1 MLNKMDADNHYDAIV
16 VGAGPAGLT
25 AGIYLSR
32 ARYRTLI
39 IDEGVAGGQ
48 MVLTHEIANYPGVE
62 SISGYQ
68 LSNIMKKQAKSFGCD
83 IKTNVSV
90 GNLELNGEVKKVVI
104 NDGPVFSAN
113 AIILTPGGRSRTLGV
128 QGEDNL
134 KGRGISY
141 CATCDGDFF
150 TGKEIIVVGG
160 GNSALE
166 EAVSLTKYA
175 SKVTIVHQF
184 DHFQA
189 FEHAV
194 EEAKSNNKIHFIM
207 ESTVTAFYGNEKL
220 ESADIKNLVSG
231 EIMNFKTDGA
241 FIFIGY
247 VPNTEFLKGK
257 IELNKWSEIIVK
269 SDMSTNIEGIYAAG
283 DSTAKRFRQI
293 TTAVGDG
300 TIAALSASGYLN
312 ELKIK
317 QKQNALA

>member
-1 MLNKMDADNHYDAIV
+1 MLLNNLFDAIV

-32 ARYRTLI
+32 ARLKTLI
-39 IDEGVAGGQ
+39 VDEGTVGGQ

-68 LSNIMKKQAKSFGCD
+68 LAMIMKKQATAFGCH
-83 IKTNVSV
+83 IKSNTSV
-90 GNLELNGEVKKVVI
+90 IGIELEGENKRITLSDGNTYTSG
-104 NDGPVFSAN
+104 S
-113 AIILTPGGRSRTLGV
+113 IILTPGGRSRTLGV
-128 QGEDNL
+128 PGEADF
-134 KGRGISY
+134 KGKGISY

-150 TGKEIIVVGG
+150 TDKEIVVVGG

-189 FEHAV
+189 FEHAIM
-194 EEAKSNNKIHFIM
+194 EARNNPKISFIM
-207 ESTVTAFYGNEKL
+207 GSTTTTFHGDEKL
-220 ESADIKNLVSG
+220 ASVDIKNLQTG
-231 EIMNFKTDGA
+231 EIRNFRTDGT

-247 VPNTEFLKGK
+247 LPNTEFLKGK
-257 IELNKWSEIIVK
+257 VEMNKWGEIIVK
-269 SDMSTNIEGIYAAG
+269 GDMSTNVEGVYAAG
-283 DSTAKRFRQI
+283 DSTAKRFRQV

-300 TIAALSASGYLN
+300 TVAALSASNFLN
-312 ELKIK
+312 EIKIK
-317 QKQNALA
+317 QKQIITI

>member
-1 MLNKMDADNHYDAIV
+1 MLLNNLFDAIV

-32 ARYRTLI
+32 ARLKTLI
-39 IDEGVAGGQ
+39 VDEGTVGGQ

-68 LSNIMKKQAKSFGCD
+68 LAMIMKKQATAFGCH
-83 IKTNVSV
+83 IKSNTSV
-90 GNLELNGEVKKVVI
+90 IGIELEGENKRITLSDGNTYTSG
-104 NDGPVFSAN
+104 S
-113 AIILTPGGRSRTLGV
+113 IILTPGGRSRTLGV
-128 QGEDNL
+128 PGEADF
-134 KGRGISY
+134 KGKGISY

-150 TGKEIIVVGG
+150 TDKEIVVVGG

-189 FEHAV
+189 FEHAIM
-194 EEAKSNNKIHFIM
+194 EARNNPKISFIM
-207 ESTVTAFYGNEKL
+207 GSTITTFHGDEKL
-220 ESADIKNLVSG
+220 ASVDIKNLQTG
-231 EIMNFKTDGA
+231 EIRNFRTDGT

-247 VPNTEFLKGK
+247 LPNTEFLKGK
-257 IELNKWSEIIVK
+257 VEMNKWGEIIVK
-269 SDMSTNIEGIYAAG
+269 GDMSTNVEGVYAAG
-283 DSTAKRFRQI
+283 DSTAKRFRQV

-300 TIAALSASGYLN
+300 TVAALSASNFLN
-312 ELKIK
+312 EIKIK
-317 QKQNALA
+317 QKQIITI

>member
-1 MLNKMDADNHYDAIV
+1 MEPNNHYDAIIL
-16 VGAGPAGLT
+16 GAGPAGLT

-32 ARYRTLI
+32 ARLKTLI
-39 IDEGVAGGQ
+39 VDEGTVGGQ

-68 LSNIMKKQAKSFGCD
+68 LASIMKKQAKAFGCH
-83 IKTNVSV
+83 IKSNTSVFAIEPESELKSVSLSD
-90 GNLELNGEVKKVVI
+90 GNTYTAH
-104 NDGPVFSAN
+104 S
-113 AIILTPGGRSRTLGV
+113 IILTPGGRPRTLGV
-128 QGEDNL
+128 AGEDNF
-134 KGRGISY
+134 KGKGISY

-150 TGKEIIVVGG
+150 TDKEIVVVGG

-194 EEAKSNNKIHFIM
+194 EEAANNPKISFKM
-207 ESTVTAFYGNEKL
+207 ESAITAFHGNENL
-220 ESADIKNLVSG
+220 ESVDIKNLISG
-231 EIMNFKTDGA
+231 ETHNFKTDGT

-247 VPNTEFLKGK
+247 LPNTEFLKGK
-257 IELNKWSEIIVK
+257 VDMNKWGEILVK
-269 SDMSTNIEGIYAAG
+269 GDMSTNIEGVYAAG
-283 DSTAKRFRQI
+283 DSTAKRFRQV

-300 TIAALSASGYLN
+300 TVAALAVSDYLN

-317 QKQNALA
+317 QKQIITT

>member
-1 MLNKMDADNHYDAIV
+1 MESDNKFDVIV
-16 VGAGPAGLT
+16 IGAGPAGLT

-32 ARYRTLI
+32 ARLKTLI
-39 IDEGVAGGQ
+39 VDEGIVGGQ

-62 SISGYQ
+62 NISGYQ
-68 LSNIMKKQAKSFGCD
+68 LAMIMKKQAVAFGCV
-83 IKTNVSV
+83 IKSNTSIS
-90 GNLELNGEVKKVVI
+90 GINLEGESKSI
-104 NDGPVFSAN
+104 TLSDGNTYTSGS
-113 AIILTPGGRSRTLGV
+113 IILTPGGRSRTLGV
-128 QGEDNL
+128 PGEADF

-150 TGKEIIVVGG
+150 TDKEIVVVGG

-166 EAVSLTKYA
+166 EAVSLTKFA

-194 EEAKSNNKIHFIM
+194 EEASNNPKISFIM
-207 ESTVTAFYGNEKL
+207 ESTIMTFYGNENL
-220 ESADIKNLVSG
+220 EGVVIKNLKSG
-231 EIMNFKTDGA
+231 ETSDFRTDGT

-247 VPNTEFLKGK
+247 LPNTEFLKGK
-257 IELNKWSEIIVK
+257 VEMNKWGEILVK
-269 SDMSTNIEGIYAAG
+269 GDMSTNIEGVYAAG
-283 DSTAKRFRQI
+283 DSTAKRFRQV

-300 TIAALSASGYLN
+300 TVAALAASNYLN

-317 QKQNALA
+317 QKQIILI

>member
-1 MLNKMDADNHYDAIV
+1 MEATIHYDTIV
-16 VGAGPAGLT
+16 IGAGPAGLT

-32 ARYRTLI
+32 ARLKTLI
-39 IDEGVAGGQ
+39 ISEGVVGGQ

-68 LSNIMKKQAKSFGCD
+68 LANIMKKQAKSFGCE
-83 IKTNVSV
+83 IKSNVKIDKIE
-90 GNLELNGEVKKVVI
+90 LEGDVKQVVLS
-104 NDGPVFSAN
+104 DGKEYTADS
-113 AIILTPGGRSRTLGV
+113 IILTSGGRSRTLGV
-128 QGEDNL
+128 TGEDKF

-150 TGKEIIVVGG
+150 TDKEIVVVGG

-175 SKVTIVHQF
+175 TKVTIVHQF

-194 EEAKSNNKIHFIM
+194 QEAKSNPKIQFKM
-207 ESTVTAFYGNEKL
+207 ESMVTAFYGEEKL
-220 ESADIKNLVSG
+220 ESVDIKNLKTG
-231 EIMNFKTDGA
+231 EIEKFKTDGT

-257 IELNKWSEIIVK
+257 VEMNQWGEIITG
-269 SDMSTNIEGIYAAG
+269 SDMSTNIPGVYAGG
-283 DSTAKRFRQI
+283 DSVTKRYRQV

-300 TIAALSASGYLN
+300 TIAALAASSYLHN
-312 ELKIK
+312 RRIAKLT
-317 QKQNALA
+317 